1 MLRNIVPQFQLPELP
16 AEKPAETDC
25 KPESA
30 VPESG
35 LGDDAVSEQP
45 AKDGKVREHSDS
57 ENYTIRMCSGFSDSD
72 VKLV

>member
-1 MLRNIVPQFQLPELP
+1 MDEIWGLLKTIIPNYQLPELP
-16 AEKPAETDC
+16 MEKPAEAEL

-45 AKDGKVREHSDS
+45 AKV
-57 ENYTIRMCSGFSDSD
+57 
-72 VKLV
+72 

>member
-1 MLRNIVPQFQLPELP
+1 M
-16 AEKPAETDC
+16 EKPAEAEL

-45 AKDGKVREHSDS
+45 AKV
-57 ENYTIRMCSGFSDSD
+57 
-72 VKLV
+72 